1 MNEVYLSLGSNLG
14 KRQENLAAASRELQN
29 LLGTPLKQSSVYE
42 TAAWGN
48 TDQSDFLNQ
57 VLVFQLEKGR
67 ENWLLERINEL
78 ESMLGRVRREKWDA
92 RIIDIDILLAG
103 SQVIHDSTLT
113 IPHPCLHLRRF
124 VLVPLNEI
132 APNLLH
138 PEFDKTISELLEH
151 CPDRLEVK
159 RISVD
164 LRNKRHS

>member
-1 MNEVYLSLGSNLG
+1 MEANMNLKNCFIAMLDFDVNILKLPRMNEVYLSLGSNLG

-103 SQVIHDSTLT
+103 SQDRKST
-113 IPHPCLHLRRF
+113 R
-124 VLVPLNEI
+124 LNSS
-132 APNLLH
+132 H
-138 PEFDKTISELLEH
+138 
-151 CPDRLEVK
+151 
-159 RISVD
+159 
-164 LRNKRHS
+164 